1 MKPTIEQWQQ
11 YQAAFDYFNERLFE
25 GQLSNCI
32 LNFSRQNQNRTRGY
46 FSPERWHKDGEITHE
61 INLSP
66 RILTTDEPI
75 RSLST
80 LVHEMVHLWQHSYG
94 HPPKNCYHN
103 KEWAD
108 KMESV
113 GLIPSNT
120 GEPGGK
126 RTGMS
131 CSHYVQEDGPYL
143 RAFQEAPP
151 EIVLPWKPTHET
163 AHQKAPLSK
172 VAYRCP
178 ACGIKAWGK
187 PGLLLMCL
195 TCNQP
200 MDSTGQR

>member
-1 MKPTIEQWQQ
+1 MSKPAIEQWQN
-11 YQAAFDYFNERLFE
+11 YQAAFDYFNQRLFE
-25 GQLSNCI
+25 GQLPSCI
-32 LNFSRQNQNRTRGY
+32 LNFSRHNQDRSRGY
-46 FSPERWHKDGEITHE
+46 FSAKRCHKDGQITHE

-80 LVHEMVHLWQHSYG
+80 LVHEMVHLWQHTFG

-108 KMESV
+108 KMDAI
-113 GLIPSNT
+113 GLTPSTT

-131 CSHYVQEDGPYL
+131 CSHFVLKDGPYD
-143 RAFQEAPP
+143 RVFHEAPK
-151 EIVLPWKPTHET
+151 EIVLPWLPMHEK
-163 AHQKAPLSK
+163 AGPKAPPSK
-172 VAYRCP
+172 VAYHCP

-187 PGLLLMCL
+187 PGLQLLCVVC
-195 TCNQP
+195 TQP
-200 MDSTGQR
+200 LA